1 MSSPH
6 EQRKNSIT
14 AGCGAAPS
22 QELAPAICIK
32 CCQGKCRD
40 PFALSCRPELLWCL
54 GRHIWNCLDS
64 SLLASQQGGR
74 ADLTAREALDN
85 KNSSWERLLGWLW
98 NISNEC
104 TGYNMCFVNFTPG
117 GWHWWAFERQGAR
130 GLRIWVVSLVIP
142 TLSCDS
148 YWSLVSAWTWKY
160 SPLLRCETGF
170 HPLQLWNLCVCIP
183 KGWLSLVEAG
193 Y

>member
-1 MSSPH
+1 MNK
-6 EQRKNSIT
+6 EKNSIT
-14 AGCGAAPS
+14 ACYGAA
-22 QELAPAICIK
+22 QELDPARCIK

-64 SLLASQQGGR
+64 SLLASQQGGK
-74 ADLTAREALDN
+74 ADHTAWEALDK
-85 KNSSWERLLGWLW
+85 KNSSWQRLLGWLW
-98 NISNEC
+98 NISDEC
-104 TGYNMCFVNFTPG
+104 MGYNMCLVNFTPG
-117 GWHWWAFERQGAR
+117 LALVGISMSSGQG
-130 GLRIWVVSLVIP
+130 LHIWVVSLVIS

-148 YWSLVSAWTWKY
+148 NWSLVSAWKY

-170 HPLQLWNLCVCIP
+170 HPLQLWNLCMFIP
-183 KGWLSLVEAG
+183 KGWLSLAEAG